1 VIDIQFG
8 EGHLAAFAGVTGVVL
23 HVNPGLEVQR
33 LISPRRA
40 LKTQPLLP
48 SGVLTWGEVISFE

>member
-33 LISPRRA
+33 IIPPRRA
-40 LKTQPLLP
+40 LKTRPLLP
-48 SGVLTWGEVISFE
+48 SGVLTWSEVISSE